1 VSPRRLTASAIR
13 RRKGEPFAVVTA
25 YDAPFGRL
33 AEEAGIDV
41 LLCGDSL
48 GMVVLGYASTT
59 SVDLED
65 MCRHV
70 AALARGT
77 HKAHLIGDL
86 PFGSFEAGDGDAVR
100 SATALIRAGATSVKI
115 EAGARNV
122 SRVRAIADAGI
133 PVCGHIGVLPQT
145 AGLDAGFRRKN
156 DRAGL
161 IADLDAVVAAG
172 VFTVVFEM
180 VDFEIARELTARSPV
195 PTIGIG
201 SGGECD
207 AQVLVLHDVLGLYPE
222 APPFA
227 KRFGEIG
234 AATTAA
240 LRDYA
245 QAVRSRSFPEPAKHN
260 GETGSSVYT
269 IGGTER

>member
-1 VSPRRLTASAIR
+1 VSERRLTASAIR
-13 RRKGEPFAVVTA
+13 RRKGESFPVVTA

-41 LLCGDSL
+41 ILCGDSL
-48 GMVVLGYASTT
+48 GMVVLGYGSTT

-65 MCRHV
+65 MCRHT
-70 AALARGT
+70 AAVARGT
-77 HKAHLIGDL
+77 RRTHIIGDL
-86 PFGSFEAGDGDAVR
+86 PFGSFEASDADAVR
-100 SATALIRAGATSVKI
+100 AATALIRAGATSVKV
-115 EAGARNV
+115 EAGARNS
-122 SRVRAIADAGI
+122 SRVRAITDAGI

-145 AGLDAGFRRKN
+145 AGLDAGFRRKA

-161 IADLDAVVAAG
+161 FADLDAVVEAG
-172 VFTVVFEM
+172 VFAIVFEM
-180 VDFEIARELTARSPV
+180 IDHDLARDLTAQSPV

-201 SGGECD
+201 SGVGCD
-207 AQVLVLHDVLGLYPE
+207 AQVLVMHDVLGLYAD

-240 LRDYA
+240 LKEYA
-245 QAVRSRSFPEPAKHN
+245 ESVRSGAFPEPAPKN
-260 GETGSSVYT
+260 GEAGGIYT
-269 IGGTER
+269 IGGTERS